1 MKYLKL
7 YVNGCS
13 FTAGDSLTEKEIWP
27 YLLSKKLNLELVN
40 HSMNGNSM
48 ESIVY
53 NSVNYLSTLDP
64 KETTVVIGLT
74 WPTRFMVSL
83 LDSTVS
89 ITPATFGREEVL
101 VGRRVLPYTTKHKEG
116 KYQENDYKKSIPVV
130 KKFAEYYRGQL
141 MDNKKQLY
149 QNQLLS
155 HYTHI
160 VYLQS
165 FLKAN
170 KFNYTFVNFGSFS
183 SHPQIEDSSP
193 YPIFNKI
200 DQKKIITLEDKKYSK
215 RPTNHPTAKHC
226 KEISDIIFNVIK

>member
-27 YLLSKKLNLELVN
+27 YHLSKKLNLELVN

-48 ESIVY
+48 QSIAY

-83 LDSTVS
+83 LDCTVS
-89 ITPATFGREEVL
+89 VTPATFGREDVL
-101 VGRRVLPYTTKHKEG
+101 IGRRVLPYNLKHKEG
-116 KYQENDYKKSIPVV
+116 KYEGKDYEKSISVV
-130 KKFAEYYRGQL
+130 KKFAEYYKDQL
-141 MDNKKQLY
+141 IDNKEQLL
-149 QNQLLS
+149 QNQLLT

-165 FLKAN
+165 FLEVN
-170 KFNYTFVNFGSFS
+170 KFNYTFVKFGSFS
-183 SHPQIEDSSP
+183 NNQQIEDSSP

-200 DQKKIITLEDKKYSK
+200 DQKKIIKLEDNKYSK
-215 RPTNHPTAKHC
+215 SPTNHPTAEQC
-226 KEISDIIFNVIK
+226 KEISNIIFNVIK